1 MRTPLLPAP
10 PPPACRW
17 ARACQTIF
25 LRSRTSA
32 IKHSQL
38 GQASPL
44 DAVVAVPLSLVG
56 PQASLR
62 FASSPATPLR
72 PAAADLAVE
81 VGQML
86 AYVRIKQQASMT
98 AFATQLT
105 QITDALAP
113 EADVEGDGAE
123 PTPAPSS
130 GPSRTCT
137 PEPPPSPKA
146 LPRLQKALKV
156 RFCVRRLVWAVEKAG
171 GHPAKPGPFLCSC
184 SRWGPPCA
192 AATHRKHTCG
202 CRPTPPSHSASP
214 PNTKR
219 KHPRRSPCA

>member
-1 MRTPLLPAP
+1 MHPPPRLPATP
-10 PPPACRW
+10 CSW

-72 PAAADLAVE
+72 PAAADLWVE

-113 EADVEGDGAE
+113 PAGDGEGEA
-123 PTPAPSS
+123 PTPPAPS
-130 GPSRTCT
+130 RACT
-137 PEPPPSPKA
+137 PEPPSPKA
-146 LPRLQKALKV
+146 LPRLQKALRV
-156 RFCVRRLVWAVEKAG
+156 RTQG
-171 GHPAKPGPFLCSC
+171 G
-184 SRWGPPCA
+184 
-192 AATHRKHTCG
+192 
-202 CRPTPPSHSASP
+202 
-214 PNTKR
+214 
-219 KHPRRSPCA
+219 